1 MTNFLMESTK
11 NNPLDIY
18 MSATEIMQHGVMWLN
33 QSGQIL
39 GVNNWFAREL
49 GYCKEE
55 FTPSTIFE
63 VNPHTSYMSWKK
75 TWKELLDKK
84 QISLETEQITADETI
99 YPVKMRGIL
108 MNIDGNFVCCG
119 IVENLSQPNKFEDL
133 LNITSKISKIGSW
146 EWDLVQNEILFTD
159 QMYDLLQIGK
169 GEVIDN
175 ENLQQ
180 LLIDRIEKKEWA
192 RTKDLIIGCV
202 KSGQLFEKEISI
214 KLPLSSSF
222 LRMNFTVHPVRK
234 ENRTTKLYGTLQ
246 DMSTISGR
254 TEDMELTKY
263 SVDNAYEIIF
273 WTDETGQ
280 LIYANHK
287 ASEVLGYSHSQFLTM
302 KVSDLDVTVDEEIW
316 KHIWQ
321 EMLEK
326 RSFNRESVH
335 LKADGTR
342 TPVQVIAN
350 LIEYQG
356 QTINCVYVLDLTK
369 RKEREKQ
376 LELFGI
382 TANTATDMVFWVD
395 SEANILFANK
405 TASTELGYSN
415 EELLQG
421 DIFRFIGSYTKKDW
435 PTRWEKIKEL
445 KNGLFE
451 GLHRRK
457 NKSVF
462 PVEVSAAFC
471 QHGAQEIMC
480 VYARNITDRKQKE
493 NRLEI
498 ALDNIKRLK
507 EEFETENTILKE
519 EIQEEKSFSNIISK
533 SKNYRKVLEQ
543 VEQVADT
550 EATVLILGETG
561 TGKELLARAIHQ
573 LSERED
579 RPMVKINCGA
589 LPANLIESELF
600 GHEKGAFTGAY
611 QQKKGKFEIADKGT
625 IFLDEMGELPLDL
638 QVQLLRVLQEGEFER
653 VGGNETIKVSV
664 RVIAAT
670 NRDLEKQVAS
680 GKFREDLFYR
690 LNVFP
695 IINIP
700 LRERMDDVPLLIKH
714 FVNRFSEKMSKRIE
728 KIPADLMAK
737 LMTYDFPGNIR
748 ELENMIERS
757 VILSKGNSLKIDSMI
772 FKDKEKTANNGRFRT
787 LEEMQRDHILDAL
800 RRTGGRVSGNEGAA
814 NMLKINDKTL
824 VSRMKKLGIEKED
837 YA

>member
-1 MTNFLMESTK
+1 MAITK

-39 GVNNWFAREL
+39 GVNNWFAKEL
-49 GYCKEE
+49 GYSKEE

-84 QISLETEQITADETI
+84 QIFLETEQITADETI

-108 MNIDGNFVCCG
+108 MNIDGDSICCG
-119 IVENLSQPNKFEDL
+119 IVENLSKPNRFEDL

-146 EWDLVQNEILFTD
+146 AWDLVQDEILFTD
-159 QMYDLLQIGK
+159 QIYNLLQIGK
-169 GEVIDN
+169 EEVIN
-175 ENLQQ
+175 KENLQQ
-180 LLIDRIEKKEWA
+180 LLIDRIEDKEWEQMKNMIFA
-192 RTKDLIIGCV
+192 CV

-214 KLPLSSSF
+214 KLPLSNSF
-222 LRMNFTVHPVRK
+222 LRMNFTVHPIRK
-234 ENRTTKLYGTLQ
+234 GSRTIKLYGTLQ

-263 SVDNAYEIIF
+263 SVDNAHEIIF
-273 WTDETGQ
+273 WTDETGK

-287 ASEVLGYSHSQFLTM
+287 ASVILGYSRSQFLTM
-302 KVSDLDVTVDEEIW
+302 KVSDLDATVDEEKW
-316 KHIWQ
+316 KRIWQ

-326 RSFNRESVH
+326 RSFNNESIY
-335 LKADGTR
+335 LKADGTE
-342 TPVQVIAN
+342 TPVQVLAS

-356 QTINCVYVLDLTK
+356 QTINCVYVLDLSK

-376 LELFGI
+376 LELFSI
-382 TANTATDMVFWVD
+382 TANSATDMVFWID
-395 SEANILFANK
+395 SDANILFANK
-405 TASTELGYSN
+405 RASTELGYSN

-421 DIFRFIGSYTKKDW
+421 DIFRFVASYTKKDW
-435 PTRWEKIKEL
+435 PARWGKIKDA

-462 PVEVSAAFC
+462 PVQVSADFC
-471 QHGAQEIMC
+471 EHDGQELIC
-480 VYARNITDRKQKE
+480 VYVRNITDRKQKE

-498 ALDNIKRLK
+498 ALDNIRRLK

-543 VEQVADT
+543 VEQVANTD
-550 EATVLILGETG
+550 ATVLILGETG

-579 RPMVKINCGA
+579 RPMIKINCGA

-611 QQKKGKFEIADKGT
+611 QQKKGKFEVADKST
-625 IFLDEMGELPLDL
+625 IFLDEMGELPMDL

-653 VGGNETIKVSV
+653 VGGNETIKVNV

-670 NRDLEKQVAS
+670 NRDLEQQVAN

-714 FVNRFSEKMSKRIE
+714 FVNRFSEKMNKRIE
-728 KIPADLMAK
+728 EIPPELMAK

-772 FKDKEKTANNGRFRT
+772 FKDKDKTGKNGRFRT
-787 LEEMQRDHILDAL
+787 LQEMQRDHILDAL

-814 NMLKINDKTL
+814 NMLQINDKTL

-837 YA
+837 YL